1 MLINFYSLV
10 YPCIIVAVEHIA
22 IVTIMVQ
29 WLGYV
34 PNNLKLYFLIIDSLS
49 KLLIPVGR
57 DMKL

>member
-1 MLINFYSLV
+1 MSINFYSLV
-10 YPCIIVAVEHIA
+10 YPC
-22 IVTIMVQ
+22 IMVQ